1 MTTPNDA
8 TESFT
13 NLDQVIAEY
22 LQAIEAGQV
31 PNRQELLD
39 RHPELAESLRAFFA
53 DFDRVDLHAAPLR
66 LAGDAACVMSSSSNS
81 GPNGLATIRYFGDY
95 ELLEEI
101 ARGGMG
107 VVYKARQ
114 ASLNRIVALKMILKG
129 VLATPVDVA
138 RFRAEAESAAALDH
152 PHIVPIHEIGEHE
165 GQQYFAMRYVEGT
178 TLARAPRQSAR
189 AEVARLL
196 DVARAVHFAHQRG
209 ILHRDLKPSNVLI
222 DPAGVAF
229 VTDFGLAKRTGAD
242 SSLTETG
249 QPVGTPRYMAPE
261 QAAGR
266 KDVTVGVDVYSLG
279 VILYERMT
287 GRPPFLGDN
296 MLEVLRQVREIDP
309 PRPSSILTDL
319 NRDLETI
326 CLKCLEKDAGRRY
339 ASAEA
344 LADDLDHWLKGEP
357 IAARPVGRL
366 ERTWLWSRRN
376 PALATGGALA
386 VAGLV
391 AVAVISSIAASQAQ
405 AQARAERSKRDVARR
420 AEEDAIAARDE
431 VEWVLAR
438 SFLGPLNVDPMGDGV
453 DSDHMPVVTGHIPM
467 LTIEANALWQLAE
480 NPGERIWLRFLDVAT
495 SEPFSTHQL
504 SVRCEEA
511 MIAAVGL
518 DWAKKDQAT
527 ELLTARLLDPKMSVK
542 QKTEVALLALELE
555 HQPNPVR
562 REYTEIVTAALE
574 AKPSDP
580 DSQAMYDLLLKL
592 VERLGLFDGDEKL
605 AARSRE

>member
-1 MTTPNDA
+1 MSTPNDA

-39 RHPELAESLRAFFA
+39 RHPELAEPLRAFFA
-53 DFDRVDLHAAPLR
+53 DFDRVDLEAAQLRLGDVVMSPSAAP
-66 LAGDAACVMSSSSNS
+66 
-81 GPNGLATIRYFGDY
+81 GPSALPTIRYFGDY

-129 VLATPVDVA
+129 MLATPIDVA

-152 PHIVPIHEIGEHE
+152 PHIVPIHEVGEHE

-189 AEVARLL
+189 SEVGRLL

-222 DPAGVAF
+222 DPAGAAF

-249 QPVGTPRYMAPE
+249 QPLGTPRYMAPE

-266 KDVTVGVDVYSLG
+266 KDLTVGVDVYSLG
-279 VILYERMT
+279 VILYERLT

-296 MLEVLRQVREIDP
+296 VMEVLRQVREIDP
-309 PRPSSILTDL
+309 PRPSSILPEV

-326 CLKCLEKDAGRRY
+326 CLKCLEKDPGRRY
-339 ASAEA
+339 ASAEFMA
-344 LADDLDHWLKGEP
+344 EDLDHWLKGEP
-357 IAARPVGRL
+357 ITARPVGRL
-366 ERTWLWSRRN
+366 ERAWLWSRRN
-376 PALATGGALA
+376 PALATAGGLA
-386 VAGLV
+386 MAGLV
-391 AVAVISSIAASQAQ
+391 VLRGCDFLDRCLLESIGARQ
-405 AQARAERSKRDVARR
+405 RAERRERD
-420 AEEDAIAARDE
+420 
-431 VEWVLAR
+431 LAR
-438 SFLGPLNVDPMGDGV
+438 
-453 DSDHMPVVTGHIPM
+453 
-467 LTIEANALWQLAE
+467 QAE
-480 NPGERIWLRFLDVAT
+480 HGRHRRTQMRP
-495 SEPFSTHQL
+495 SE
-504 SVRCEEA
+504 EES
-511 MIAAVGL
+511 
-518 DWAKKDQAT
+518 QH
-527 ELLTARLLDPKMSVK
+527 
-542 QKTEVALLALELE
+542 EV
-555 HQPNPVR
+555 
-562 REYTEIVTAALE
+562 
-574 AKPSDP
+574 
-580 DSQAMYDLLLKL
+580 
-592 VERLGLFDGDEKL
+592 
-605 AARSRE
+605 